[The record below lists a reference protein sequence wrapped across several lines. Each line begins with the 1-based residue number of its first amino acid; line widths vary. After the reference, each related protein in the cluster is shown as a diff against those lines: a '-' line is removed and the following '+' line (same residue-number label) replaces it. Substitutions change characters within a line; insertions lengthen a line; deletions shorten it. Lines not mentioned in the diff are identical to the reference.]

1 MRIRLH
7 EVRLLSDWT
16 AQGFPYTCDCTHTH
30 TPQMGQETMGT
41 LVSVG
46 APDGELCLPGC
57 LKSTVGLGPAELR
70 SHPGAFHLPAVRY
83 FKSTI

>member
-1 MRIRLH
+1 
-7 EVRLLSDWT
+7 
-16 AQGFPYTCDCTHTH
+16 
-30 TPQMGQETMGT
+30 MGQETMGT